1 MKSNTL
7 VTCVIPTVNRPDLL
21 RRALNSVYKQTYE
34 NIEVV
39 VVASPPHESTQTV
52 LKEYKGF
59 DRHLKPIYTDE
70 KGMNLAR
77 NIGIENASGEY
88 LALLDDDDVW
98 RPQKIQKQLPYLR
111 QYSIVSCLLIS
122 ATKNSTY
129 EVQPPVVKEIDI
141 NDIFYYLSVL
151 DPAGTVYRTGELKE
165 VGGFDEDI
173 RFGEVWDVALKIMD
187 RYDSCYLLDEALL
200 VYDRKHDQKRFSN
213 HPNHE
218 NLKQISEVF
227 HRHKNK
233 VRQEVVR
240 KTWVKIKYA
249 HYREMD
255 DARRYI
261 HFLSGLVNDYEL
273 ELLKDRYRNYTRTRK
288 PSISLSEFE

>member
-1 MKSNTL
+1 MRSDTL
-7 VTCVIPTVNRPDLL
+7 VTCVIPTVDRPDLL
-21 RRALNSVYKQTYE
+21 RRAINSVDKQSYE
-34 NIEVV
+34 NIEII
-39 VVASPPHESTQTV
+39 VVASPPHESTRTV
-52 LKEYKGF
+52 LEGYESL
-59 DRHLKPIYTDE
+59 DRQLKPIFTKE
-70 KGMNLAR
+70 TGMNVAR

-98 RPQKIQKQLPYLR
+98 RPHKIQKQLPYLKK
-111 QYSIVSCLLIS
+111 YSIVSCLLIS
-122 ATKNSTY
+122 ATKNNMY
-129 EVQPPVVKEIDI
+129 EVKPPVVREMDI
-141 NDIFYYLSVL
+141 NDVFYLLSVL
-151 DPAGTVYRTGELKE
+151 DPAGTVYRTGELKK

-200 VYDRKHDQKRFSN
+200 VYDRKHDQERFSN

-218 NLKQISEVF
+218 NLKHISEVF

-249 HYREMD
+249 SYREMD
-255 DARRYI
+255 DARRYV
-261 HFLSGLVNDYEL
+261 HFLSGLVRDYEL
-273 ELLKDRYRNYTRTRK
+273 EILKDRYRNYTRTRR
-288 PSISLSEFE
+288 PSISLSDFE